1 MNDSFL
7 YLCVDLD
14 DSILS
19 VFKKMDVTKH
29 RLLIVTKNKKF
40 YSLISIG
47 DIQRAIINNIDINTS
62 ISGILRVDV
71 TVAHVLDDKEQIK
84 QSMLQRR
91 NEFMPILSDD
101 NEIVDVIL
109 WETLFSEQR
118 KENSVN
124 LKLPVVIMAG
134 GKGTRMAPLT
144 NVLPKPLIPIN
155 NKTML
160 EDIMDRFLTCG
171 CSDFFISVN
180 YKADMI
186 RYYID
191 SLKNPDYHIQYFQE
205 DKPLG
210 TAGSLHLLNNKIKST
225 FFVTNCDI
233 LIEQDYAEILEY
245 HRANKNEIT
254 VVAAVKSI
262 QIPYGTIQ
270 TKEDG
275 LIESLV
281 EKPEYSF
288 KINTGFYILEPHLIA
303 EIPTDTFFHI
313 TYLIEKLYKE
323 GRRVG
328 VFPVHDG
335 AWTDIGNWK
344 EYLLHISQNNE

>member
-1 MNDSFL
+1 
-7 YLCVDLD
+7 
-14 DSILS
+14 LS

-62 ISGILRVDV
+62 ISGILREDV

-118 KENSVN
+118 KENSIN